1 MNVDGILVLLHMLS
15 AGWFASGLVGRS
27 VAWRHGRAAGNAATA
42 IALLTLSDHFERLM
56 VIPGSMAVLIFGLLA
71 AWWGGWPI
79 FGFLAGDDENWLLVS
94 LVLYLSPVPFIPLYL
109 APRRKLRNRLLE
121 QARADRTLSAELT
134 AALNDRG
141 VAVYRRAEYIVILA
155 VTTLMV
161 TKPF

>member
-1 MNVDGILVLLHMLS
+1 M
-15 AGWFASGLVGRS
+15 AAP
-27 VAWRHGRAAGNAATA
+27 AGNAATA

-79 FGFLAGDDENWLLVS
+79 LGFLAGDDSNWLLLS
-94 LVLYLSPVPFIPLYL
+94 LVLYLSLVPFIPLYL
-109 APRRKLRNRLLE
+109 APRRKLRNQLLE
-121 QARADRTLSAELT
+121 QARADGRLSAELT

-141 VAVYRRAEYIVILA
+141 VLAYRRAEYIVVLA
-155 VTTLMV
+155 VTALMV